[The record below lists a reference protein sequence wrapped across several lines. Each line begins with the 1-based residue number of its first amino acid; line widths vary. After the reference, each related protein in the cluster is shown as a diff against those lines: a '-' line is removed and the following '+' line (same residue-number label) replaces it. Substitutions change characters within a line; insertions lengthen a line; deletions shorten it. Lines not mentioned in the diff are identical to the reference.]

1 MKNRAVIFDLDGTLW
16 DSTKQV
22 CEIWNTV
29 FKEEKIPLITVD
41 TVMGCMGKTNE
52 EISRILFQGL
62 AETEQ
67 NRIMDRCA
75 EEEVKYFYQH
85 GAVLY
90 EGVDQMLHEL
100 KEFYDLY
107 IVSNCQNGY
116 VQSFLHSHG
125 FEDCFKDIEMSGR
138 TGKSKA
144 ENIRLIMERN
154 RINEAVYVGD
164 TVSDQNAAVKAGIP
178 FIYAEYGFGNV
189 NHQKYV
195 LGKFS
200 DLKDIL
206 HEIFMD

>member
-1 MKNRAVIFDLDGTLW
+1 MENRAVIFDLDGTLW

-41 TVMGCMGKTNE
+41 TVKGCMGKTNE
-52 EISRILFQGL
+52 EISRIVFHGL
-62 AETEQ
+62 EETEQ

-75 EEEVKYFYQH
+75 EEEVKYFDQH

-90 EGVDQMLHEL
+90 EGVDEILHEL
-100 KEFYDLY
+100 KESYNLY

-116 VQSFLHSHG
+116 VQAFLHSHG
-125 FEDCFKDIEMSGR
+125 FEDCFADIEMSGR

-144 ENIRLIMERN
+144 ENIRLIIERN

-164 TVSDQNAAVKAGIP
+164 TGSDQNAAVQAGIP
-178 FIYAEYGFGNV
+178 FIYASYGFGEISDVSNV
-189 NHQKYV
+189 IHSFHELPV
-195 LGKFS
+195 CLR
-200 DLKDIL
+200 
-206 HEIFMD
+206 EIFCE